1 MGDESKRA
9 GTDETNREVD
19 VCLVLMPFVLLE
31 HPSLAL
37 GILKKSLEG
46 TELRPWVI
54 YANLLFAEKIGL
66 PYYKLAMCGSN
77 RYMLDEWF
85 FVPGAFPD
93 HSDTEDE
100 IRLQGVAR
108 KFLRR
113 SNGRPKGPVDE
124 PFIVEKLRALRPMAT
139 AFVDEL
145 AKKIVAKKPKIVGC
159 SSSFSQH
166 IPSLALLRHIKM
178 YAPEI
183 ITLIGGAN
191 CEEIMGVTTVKEFPW
206 VDYAFSGEADEQFYP
221 LCQALIDLGTKAME
235 KELPEGT
242 IGRTFAQQVGPN
254 GNGRAAIPRALVKR
268 LDNVPEP
275 DYSDY
280 FETLGGTS
288 FKKDISPGLLM
299 ETSRGCW
306 WKMKEGCTFCGL
318 CGRSREYRSKS
329 PERALAELRNLTTTY
344 GINRVAM
351 VDNVPAPHYFSTFLP
366 QLAKGRD
373 AYELFYETRCHLK
386 RDQVKMLA
394 DAGVVSIQPGIEALD
409 NRQLALMN
417 KGTTTL
423 MNLQMLKYAREFSL
437 QASWRLIVGLPG
449 EKDDWH
455 LETASWFP
463 LVHHLQ
469 PPMGVDQVRM
479 LRFSSY
485 HSNAEAYG
493 LDLVPNAN
501 YTKNYPLS
509 EDVLSNLVYYFQRT
523 DVKQHSKVFSP
534 GVEALSKGVKD
545 WQQAA
550 FPPVPAFLCMQDDG
564 DTISILDTR
573 ACAMERQFKIDG
585 MAADILRSCDP
596 ALERS
601 QLLERMT
608 PSSTTMNRDDIL
620 DTVEMLKAKK
630 LLLEIDQYL
639 LSLPTQG
646 WFPDPKIPGNRSPIG
661 FSPDPKP
668 EDFLS

>member
-9 GTDETNREVD
+9 GTDETNGGGD
-19 VCLVLMPFVLLE
+19 VCLVLMPFVLLD

-46 TELRPWVI
+46 TELKPWVI

-66 PYYKLAMCGSN
+66 AYYKLAMCGSN
-77 RYMLDEWF
+77 RYMMDEWV
-85 FVPGAFPD
+85 FVPSAFPD

-108 KFLRR
+108 KFLRQFR
-113 SNGRPKGPVDE
+113 GRPSGPVDE
-124 PFIVEKLRALRPMAT
+124 SFIVAKLRALRPMAT
-139 AFVDEL
+139 AFVDQL
-145 AKKIVAKKPKIVGC
+145 AKNIVAKKPKIVGC
-159 SSSFSQH
+159 SSSFAQH

-178 YAPEI
+178 HDPEI
-183 ITLIGGAN
+183 ITLIGGSN
-191 CEEIMGVTTVKEFPW
+191 CEEMMGVTTVKEFPW
-206 VDYAFSGEADEQFYP
+206 VDYAFSGEADEQFHP
-221 LCQALIDLGTKAME
+221 LCQVLIDLGPEATE
-235 KELPEGT
+235 KDLPEGT
-242 IGRTFAQQVGPN
+242 ICRSLAQRVGLNEN
-254 GNGRAAIPRALVKR
+254 GQDAIPRALVNK

-280 FETLGGTS
+280 FKTLDCTS

-306 WKMKEGCTFCGL
+306 WKMKKGCTFCGL
-318 CGRSREYRSKS
+318 CGKSRTYRSKS
-329 PERALAELRNLTTTY
+329 PEKALVELHNLTTKH
-344 GINRVAM
+344 GIKRVAM
-351 VDNVPAPHYFSTFLP
+351 VDNVPPPHYFSTFLP
-366 QLAKGRD
+366 HLAEGRD
-373 AYELFYETRCHLK
+373 DYELFYETRSHLK
-386 RDQVKMLA
+386 RGQVKTLA
-394 DAGVVSIQPGIEALD
+394 DAGVVWIQPGIEALD

-417 KGTTTL
+417 KGTTAL
-423 MNLQMLKYAREFSL
+423 MNLQMLKYAREFGL

-449 EKDDWH
+449 EKDAWH

-469 PPMGVDQVRM
+469 PPMGVDLVRM

-485 HSNAEAYG
+485 HSNAETYG
-493 LDLVPNAN
+493 LDLIPNAN
-501 YTKNYPLS
+501 YAKNYPLS
-509 EDVLSNLVYYFQRT
+509 ENVLSNLVYYFQRT
-523 DVKQHSKVFSP
+523 DVKQDQKVLSP
-534 GVEALSKGVKD
+534 GIDALSKGVKD

-550 FPPVPAFLCMQDDG
+550 IPPTPAFLCMQDDG

-573 ACAMERQFKIDG
+573 ACAMERQFEIDG
-585 MAADILRSCDP
+585 MAADIIRNCDP
-596 ALERS
+596 ALERN
-601 QLLERMT
+601 QLLELMA
-608 PSSTTMNRDDIL
+608 PSPIAKDRDDLL
-620 DTVEMLKAKK
+620 DAVDALKAKK
-630 LLLEIDQYL
+630 LLLEIDQHL

-646 WFPDPKIPGNRSPIG
+646 WFPDPRVPRNHSPIG